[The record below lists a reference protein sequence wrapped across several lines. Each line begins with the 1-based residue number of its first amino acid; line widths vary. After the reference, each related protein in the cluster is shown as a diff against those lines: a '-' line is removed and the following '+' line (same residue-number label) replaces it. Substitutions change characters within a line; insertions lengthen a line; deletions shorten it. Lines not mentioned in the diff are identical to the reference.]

1 MDYNTELQVIKT
13 EKITLKEA
21 KEAIDKFL
29 ENTEVEDLMEIQLT
43 ELKNNLKEDL

>member
-29 ENTEVEDLMEIQLT
+29 ESTEMEDLMEIQLT